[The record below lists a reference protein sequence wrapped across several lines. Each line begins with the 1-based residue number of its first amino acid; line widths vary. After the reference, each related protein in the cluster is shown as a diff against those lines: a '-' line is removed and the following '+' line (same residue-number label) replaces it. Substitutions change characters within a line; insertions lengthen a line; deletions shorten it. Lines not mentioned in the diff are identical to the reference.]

1 MAEQDAYM
9 LRKRLEQCGDP
20 EVLQARLDVLK
31 EKNRQIENSLSS
43 ETKLKMDL
51 FSALGEAKRDI
62 SIKSCKLLIS
72 YNATYKSVYFDKL
85 WIKTH
90 FSDILL
96 FMFQM
101 NCNPRIKR
109 SRLSDKRLL
118 KFWPSCQETEE

>member
-1 MAEQDAYM
+1 MAAQDAYM

-62 SIKSCKLLIS
+62 SIKSYELQQRDQEIS
-72 YNATYKSVYFDKL
+72 TLRQKIAEVLAVMPGNAAGGG
-85 WIKTH
+85 
-90 FSDILL
+90 
-96 FMFQM
+96 M
-101 NCNPRIKR
+101 NNSNDDGTIG
-109 SRLSDKRLL
+109 S
-118 KFWPSCQETEE
+118 

>member
-72 YNATYKSVYFDKL
+72 YNATYKSV
-85 WIKTH
+85 
-90 FSDILL
+90 ILI
-96 FMFQM
+96 
-101 NCNPRIKR
+101 NYG
-109 SRLSDKRLL
+109 L
-118 KFWPSCQETEE
+118 KHILVTYYYSCFR